1 MSAGSQRVSV
11 LGTGTMGSALAR
23 ALLRAGHSVTVWNRT
38 AERAAPLGAEGAAVA
53 LGSAA
58 AIAASETAIVC
69 VASPDVVD
77 EVLAPDDVREALKG
91 RTLVQLTTGRPDAIR
106 RGASPLA
113 DLTTFLGGA
122 ILAFP
127 RMIGTPDA
135 VILIGG
141 DGAAAAR
148 VTPLLEALGTVRVLG
163 SDPGDPSAM
172 DAALIAFF
180 YGSISG
186 FLSGARIARAAGLD
200 PEAYVALAGP
210 FLRDFIADAVTDTGG
225 RALSG
230 DLSDP
235 QSSLDT
241 HFGGIDD
248 LVLGTAGDVGVE
260 SPALSAVRDELAV
273 AIAAGQGDL
282 DIAALLD
289 PAGDT

>member
-1 MSAGSQRVSV
+1 MSAETERVTV

-23 ALLRAGHSVTVWNRT
+23 ALLGAGHSVTVWNRT
-38 AERAAPLGAEGAAVA
+38 AERATPLGAEGATVA
-53 LGSAA
+53 TDPAA
-58 AIAASETAIVC
+58 AIAASEIVLIC

-77 EVLAPDDVREALKG
+77 AVLASDDVREALHG

-106 RGASPLA
+106 RGAAALVGA
-113 DLTTFLGGA
+113 TTFLGAA

-135 VILIGG
+135 VILVGG
-141 DGAAAAR
+141 KKADAEP
-148 VTPLLEALGTVRVLG
+148 VIPVLEALGTVRVVG
-163 SDPGDPSAM
+163 ADPGDPSAM

-200 PEAYVALAGP
+200 IAAYAELSGP
-210 FLRDFIADAVTDTGG
+210 FLRDFVADATADAGA

-260 SPALSAVRDELAV
+260 SAVLTAIRDELAAAV
-273 AIAAGQGDL
+273 AAGQGDL

-289 PAGDT
+289 PPAPA